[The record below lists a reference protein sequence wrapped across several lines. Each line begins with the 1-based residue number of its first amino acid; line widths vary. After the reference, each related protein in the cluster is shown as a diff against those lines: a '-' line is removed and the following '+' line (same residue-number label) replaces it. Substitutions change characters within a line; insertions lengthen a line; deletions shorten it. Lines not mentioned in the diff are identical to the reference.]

1 MFWRSGGWV
10 EWGGGGGRGLG
21 WGGGRGRLSAELGW
35 QDHRLSDAQPSINI
49 DSSLPIPSAPDA
61 STNMGPGYTYSN
73 ERDLFGT
80 IRGEFDITDKV
91 MAWAALGGRSSDES
105 SFTTTPEVINQA
117 GD

>member
-1 MFWRSGGWV
+1 M
-10 EWGGGGGRGLG
+10 
-21 WGGGRGRLSAELGW
+21 
-35 QDHRLSDAQPSINI
+35 LSDAQPSINI

-73 ERDLFGT
+73 ARDLFGT

-117 GD
+117 GAMTMNGMTVARKGSIKSGKMSLRAQINNGH

>member
-1 MFWRSGGWV
+1 
-10 EWGGGGGRGLG
+10 
-21 WGGGRGRLSAELGW
+21 
-35 QDHRLSDAQPSINI
+35 
-49 DSSLPIPSAPDA
+49 
-61 STNMGPGYTYSN
+61 MGPGYTYSN

-117 GD
+117 GDMTMTGMTVARKDSIKTGEIGLRAKFNTGSRSEERRVGKAGVSTGSSRRSPYY